1 MSAAEQRWGL
11 GTLQGAGE
19 VGRHP
24 SRGRPLPPTA
34 PTGCGWHEEG
44 PELPPA
50 RAPAPSSPAGPPPG
64 WMAGPTSAFRL
75 KCAEAPPSVT
85 RRGHQRTTARHRG
98 AVHAVSIRPRWARPR
113 RGASPAA
120 PSRPGPVPRTLPL
133 ARCLSHSLSSCFP
146 PDRPFIR
153 STTWQASSLVLRGRR
168 HELQA
173 APVPVGAVIYSLCG
187 AAVVALAVL
196 YLWGLIGFP
205 LAAAACLSGGY
216 RLRCSLEPLGILA
229 WVDRSSRPR
238 V

>member
-1 MSAAEQRWGL
+1 MGLTRVLGGGSGGSRAAVGS
-11 GTLQGAGE
+11 GHTAGAGE

-24 SRGRPLPPTA
+24 SRGHPVPPTA

-50 RAPAPSSPAGPPPG
+50 RAPAPSSPAGPPPE

-85 RRGHQRTTARHRG
+85 RRGHQRTTARRRG
-98 AVHAVSIRPRWARPR
+98 AVHAVSIRPRWVRPR
-113 RGASPAA
+113 RGP
-120 PSRPGPVPRTLPL
+120 PPLPLLGLGLRPGALPP
-133 ARCLSHSLSSCFP
+133 ARCYSHSLVVLSSP
-146 PDRPFIR
+146 TDLFIR
-153 STTWQASSLVLRGRR
+153 SVTWQASRLVVRGRR

-205 LAAAACLSGGY
+205 LAAAACLPGG
-216 RLRCSLEPLGILA
+216 
-229 WVDRSSRPR
+229 
-238 V
+238 